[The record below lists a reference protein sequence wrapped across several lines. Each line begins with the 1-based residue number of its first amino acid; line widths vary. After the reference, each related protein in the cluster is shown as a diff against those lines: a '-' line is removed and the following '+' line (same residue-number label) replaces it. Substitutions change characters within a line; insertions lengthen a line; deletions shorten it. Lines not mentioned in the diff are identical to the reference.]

1 MFTCSACGAVT
12 AQAIGLGVSMAATPI
27 LFPLHKN
34 TSTPS
39 LARHHTQCE
48 PVHGNTFQPELHH
61 KMLSTSPVSNPAL
74 GPMDASGSCRGHGDN
89 HHHHKLSCTTCT
101 GGMARCYH
109 GLRAHV
115 SSLPGTR
122 KHALESKTLIRCA
135 ARVKHALW
143 VSRSALLMSS
153 PSHNTP
159 HTAPRYCAVKNFGW
173 ITQKPHL
180 WP

>member
-61 KMLSTSPVSNPAL
+61 KVLSTSPVSYPAL
-74 GPMDASGSCRGHGDN
+74 GPMDASGKMRLVAAVAMEITTTTTPQARYFLDPT
-89 HHHHKLSCTTCT
+89 KL
-101 GGMARCYH
+101 
-109 GLRAHV
+109 
-115 SSLPGTR
+115 
-122 KHALESKTLIRCA
+122 
-135 ARVKHALW
+135 
-143 VSRSALLMSS
+143 
-153 PSHNTP
+153 
-159 HTAPRYCAVKNFGW
+159 
-173 ITQKPHL
+173 QKG
-180 WP
+180 

>member
-48 PVHGNTFQPELHH
+48 PVHGSTFQPELHH

-74 GPMDASGSCRGHGDN
+74 GPMDASGSCRGYGDN
-89 HHHHKLSCTTCT
+89 HHHNYRALHTQGGWLGVSMASAPMFLLSQ
-101 GGMARCYH
+101 ARANT
-109 GLRAHV
+109 LLKA
-115 SSLPGTR
+115 
-122 KHALESKTLIRCA
+122 KTLIRCA

-143 VSRSALLMSS
+143 VSRSALLMSW
-153 PSHNTP
+153 PSHNTS
-159 HTAPRYCAVKNFGW
+159 HTAPRYCAVNNFGW

>member
-74 GPMDASGSCRGHGDN
+74 GPMDASGSCRGHEDN
-89 HHHHKLSCTTCT
+89 LCPLTFCIRNTHAWILDSCVM
-101 GGMARCYH
+101 G
-109 GLRAHV
+109 
-115 SSLPGTR
+115 
-122 KHALESKTLIRCA
+122 
-135 ARVKHALW
+135 
-143 VSRSALLMSS
+143 SRSKPTKRLRISASGFGQNHKFGHGPQDNLEMTGDHLVSHKWVRSLLD
-153 PSHNTP
+153 
-159 HTAPRYCAVKNFGW
+159 Y
-173 ITQKPHL
+173 
-180 WP
+180 

>member
-12 AQAIGLGVSMAATPI
+12 AQAIGLGVSMADTPI

-48 PVHGNTFQPELHH
+48 PVHGSTFQPELHR

-74 GPMDASGSCRGHGDN
+74 CPMDASGSCRGHGDN
-89 HHHHKLSCTTCT
+89 HHHHIVHYMHRGDGPVLAWPPRPMFLC
-101 GGMARCYH
+101 
-109 GLRAHV
+109 
-115 SSLPGTR
+115 TR

-143 VSRSALLMSS
+143 VSRSALLMSW
-153 PSHNTP
+153 PSHNTS
-159 HTAPRYCAVKNFGW
+159 HTAPRYCAPLLRC
-173 ITQKPHL
+173 Q
-180 WP
+180 

>member
-61 KMLSTSPVSNPAL
+61 KMLSTSPVSYPAL

-89 HHHHKLSCTTCT
+89 HHHHIVHYMHRGDGPVLAWPPRPMFLPSQ
-101 GGMARCYH
+101 AR
-109 GLRAHV
+109 AN
-115 SSLPGTR
+115 TR
-122 KHALESKTLIRCA
+122 LKAKALIRCA

-143 VSRSALLMSS
+143 VSRRAPANVVAVPQHAPHRAPLL
-153 PSHNTP
+153 
-159 HTAPRYCAVKNFGW
+159 RC
-173 ITQKPHL
+173 Q
-180 WP
+180 